1 VGSLCV
7 GEVLQLGTSLQGAI
21 CLGPNCCRNGKPT
34 AHGSKNKPATM
45 CRILMLIV
53 LLLALNGCVERRLT
67 IVSDPPG
74 ALVTVNNRD
83 IGAAPVDVPDDLF
96 VYDGAYEI
104 VLRKDGYEPL
114 RVRQELRPPWYLR
127 FPFDF
132 FAEVVWPF
140 RIRYYRELTYQLQ
153 LPPAISR
160 EQLLQSAQEL
170 RSYGQTNLPPP

>member
-1 VGSLCV
+1 MRRRGVATWHFTAGSHLP
-7 GEVLQLGTSLQGAI
+7 GA
-21 CLGPNCCRNGKPT
+21 NCCRNGKPT

-74 ALVTVNNRD
+74 ALVSVNNRD

>member
-1 VGSLCV
+1 MRRIRTATRTPARPECGRSTAVPTQRRRDGGCKLAVRYLTVIVG
-7 GEVLQLGTSLQGAI
+7 
-21 CLGPNCCRNGKPT
+21 
-34 AHGSKNKPATM
+34 
-45 CRILMLIV
+45 
-53 LLLALNGCVERRLT
+53 LAALAGCVERRLT

-83 IGAAPVDVPDDLF
+83 IGAAPVDVPSDLF
-96 VYDGAYEI
+96 VYDGAYDI

-114 RVRQELRPPWYLR
+114 RVRQELQPPWYLR

-132 FAEVVWPF
+132 FAEVLWPF

-153 LPPAISR
+153 PPQTISR

-170 RSYGQTNLPPP
+170 RGYGQSNFPRP